1 MIGPLFFFEF
11 FVYTIFKN
19 EYIYILHPPNILLY
33 TKNNFVIHKI
43 GVIV

>member
-1 MIGPLFFFEF
+1 M
-11 FVYTIFKN
+11 YTIFKN
-19 EYIYILHPPNILLY
+19 EYIYILPLANIILY